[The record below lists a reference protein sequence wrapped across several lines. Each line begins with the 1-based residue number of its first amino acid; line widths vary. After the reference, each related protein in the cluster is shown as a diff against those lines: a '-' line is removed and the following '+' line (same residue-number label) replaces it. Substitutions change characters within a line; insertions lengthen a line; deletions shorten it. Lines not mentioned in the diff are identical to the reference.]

1 MLLRLLDSFSEI
13 TFQVEQRDKEGS
25 RDKSWHSTGDE
36 RTKRTKRWDSLAYQT
51 KPGSRHSLA
60 KAEPR
65 WCSRD
70 TSLCQ
75 LWRPQSPG
83 RGRLL
88 AWTVKSY
95 NRNIWRMSGWD
106 HVNSQKLSIR
116 SENGLSPFEKTFF
129 FNVATS
135 KCITKQRQESNYPR
149 GGCHEKSYFSQLLQC
164 ILRSSALC
172 QVADKGRILHAWDH
186 AARAIRL
193 MGFDLNSRPAPLRRT
208 DAGFFQMSV
217 STAPRVENGFMA
229 RKGRSDFSSWWSSSS
244 LEVAFPLG

>member
-1 MLLRLLDSFSEI
+1 MLQRHLPLPTVETTVPRQGQAFSVDGQVLQQEHLTHVWLRSCQFSEA
-13 TFQVEQRDKEGS
+13 E
-25 RDKSWHSTGDE
+25 
-36 RTKRTKRWDSLAYQT
+36 YQ
-51 KPGSRHSLA
+51 KWEW
-60 KAEPR
+60 AEP
-65 WCSRD
+65 
-70 TSLCQ
+70 
-75 LWRPQSPG
+75 
-83 RGRLL
+83 
-88 AWTVKSY
+88 
-95 NRNIWRMSGWD
+95 IWKD
-106 HVNSQKLSIR
+106 
-116 SENGLSPFEKTFF
+116 FF

-193 MGFDLNSRPAPLRRT
+193 MGFGLNSRPAPLRRT